1 MAQGLTV
8 SYLTVAFSNAI
19 TTAQVLPVA
28 DVTTSVNNASTVSTL
43 ANMLGGLIVVVALI
57 FLLAYIVKKLNLVPN
72 QNAIIKTIAMTQVGQ
87 KEKLIIVEINQ
98 QQYLLGVT
106 SQQINLIDKLTNPI
120 EVSSHSFAK
129 NLQQAKESRHE

>member
-8 SYLTVAFSNAI
+8 SYLTVALSNAI

-28 DVTTSVNNASTVSTL
+28 DVTTSVNNTSTVSTL

-57 FLLAYIVKKLNLVPN
+57 ILLAYIVKKLNLVPS
-72 QNAIIKTIAMTQVGQ
+72 QNAIIKTIAMTPVGQ
-87 KEKLIIVEINQ
+87 KEKLMVVEINQ

-106 SQQINLIDKLTNPI
+106 SQQINLIDKLASPI
-120 EVSSHSFAK
+120 EASTHSFAQ
-129 NLQQAKESRHE
+129 NLQQAKESHHE